1 MNDKVQIEIILDKDC
16 QIIFENNTDD
26 LPDPME
32 ETYDIIENTECYPVD
47 TEYSVIELDK
57 EFMEEQKP
65 CIHNDT
71 LNIEKKNISDL
82 NFVVEKNIEN
92 KSCLQN
98 ILEKKIRNII
108 DEDSII
114 DQIDN
119 TIDEN
124 VKMRIEKNK

>member
-65 CIHNDT
+65 
-71 LNIEKKNISDL
+71 
-82 NFVVEKNIEN
+82 
-92 KSCLQN
+92 
-98 ILEKKIRNII
+98 
-108 DEDSII
+108 
-114 DQIDN
+114 
-119 TIDEN
+119 
-124 VKMRIEKNK
+124 